1 MDELSIL
8 VTISVIIFTS
18 PYFSKILRIPIPP
31 IEIILGSLAGYYGY
45 ISDYYLFELV
55 AEVGF
60 FYLMFLAGAEVNLN
74 VFTTTDRNLLKQGLV
89 YLVLLYLLSF
99 AITAYLELS
108 HIFIVIMP
116 LLSVG
121 LIFALYKEYGKDKQW
136 LNLSMLVGTMGELVS
151 IALLT
156 FVGAM
161 LEFGVGFELYKSI
174 GYLILFLAA
183 IILAF
188 RALQV
193 LFWWYPEL
201 KVYLMP
207 HYDKDEKDIRL
218 SMALFFMMIAI
229 MLFLHL
235 EIAFGAFIAG
245 MFIATFFEHK
255 KELPHKLASFGFGF
269 LVPTFFIY
277 IGSTFDIEA
286 LWMEGLLETALW
298 IALGMFIIRQVSALV
313 FLKHLGLKQTVLLG
327 LSHSMPLTLLIAVAT
342 IAYKSSSIDQHHY
355 FAFILASLIE
365 VIIAMTGIKIICSNP
380 LNLKLKPKN

>member
-45 ISDYYLFELV
+45 INDYYLFELV

-74 VFTTTDRNLLKQGLV
+74 VFRTTDKALLKQGLV
-89 YLVLLYLLSF
+89 YLTLLYLLSF
-99 AITAYLELS
+99 AITAYLDLS

-151 IALLT
+151 ISLLT

-183 IILAF
+183 IVLAF

-201 KVYLMP
+201 KIYLMP

-255 KELPHKLASFGFGF
+255 KELPHKLSAFGFGF

-298 IALGMFIIRQVSALV
+298 ITVGMFSIRQISALV

-327 LSHSMPLTLLIAVAT
+327 LSHSMPLTLLIAIAT
-342 IAYKSSSIDQHHY
+342 IAYKSHSIDEHHY

-365 VIIAMTGIKIICSNP
+365 VIIAMTGIKIICSQS
-380 LNLKLKPKN
+380 LNVKLKPKN